1 MQIRA
6 CFLVLLFL
14 IATPVIAQQGER
26 DGTSAINPHPMQK
39 QLLPYPNPL
48 GLGLEIAEGP
58 EERELEPVVLTDR
71 EFLAQM
77 TNVYRIYL
85 QALEARIED
94 DLISAE
100 EGLQEAVA
108 ELHWLI
114 DSRPDLRE
122 ERRFVELY
130 RSVVSEY
137 RDFYNITGSLN
148 DVEGEVFDVH
158 EELWRES
165 DEWVPDR
172 FDLPV
177 QIQFDQTE
185 IPLVQNSHVTRHLTY
200 YTIRRPEVMDRWLE
214 RSEKYF
220 PMMRE
225 IFEEE
230 GVPTELIHLSMIESG
245 LNPTARSWAAA
256 SGLWQFIRAT
266 GAVYGLE
273 VNWWI
278 DERRDPVKATRAA
291 AQHLRDLYNVWGDW
305 HLAMANYNI
314 SPRGLRRAIN
324 SAGGVED
331 YWAAYPYLPRET
343 RGYVPGFIAATMI
356 AMHPEEFGFERHY
369 GGEPWSYD
377 IVEVD
382 GLLPLDRL
390 AEAAGMT
397 TQELREYNP
406 ELLRWATPPGDRYPL
421 KIPAGIRQ
429 EFLASVEQIPQ
440 SDRVDEVA
448 IHTVSRGENLGQ
460 IARRYDTSV
469 QSLFATN
476 ESLSTTIH
484 PGQRIMI
491 PVASGSMQP
500 IAADRPTNS
509 ISRSSTTSS
518 SRQSAQVQIPANT
531 TSVEYTVKSG
541 DTVGHIA
548 EWFDV
553 ASWQVRNW
561 NGVGNIIR
569 PGQELTLHVPDGRTA
584 YYRQLDALSFSE
596 KQELNRR
603 QRAGEDVFSL
613 ASGSADG
620 GGEDSSGGA
629 ITYTVQRNDTLIG
642 IARSHGVSVA
652 QIQRLNSLRGTRIYP
667 GQTLRIRTGE

>member
-1 MQIRA
+1 MR
-6 CFLVLLFL
+6 FLTVFVLFMGLL
-14 IATPVIAQQGER
+14 STPLIAQQGGSDSEPT
-26 DGTSAINPHPMQK
+26 DNLHPMQK

-48 GLGLEIAEGP
+48 GLGLEISEQPA
-58 EERELEPVVLTDR
+58 ERELEPVELTDR
-71 EFLAQM
+71 ESLAQM
-77 TNVYRIYL
+77 AEVYRIYL
-85 QALEARIED
+85 DVLNARIDD
-94 DLISAE
+94 DLVSAE
-100 EGLQEAVA
+100 EGLREAVS
-108 ELHWLI
+108 ELHWLL
-114 DSRPDLRE
+114 DTRPDLRE

-130 RSVVSEY
+130 RSVVAEY
-137 RDFYNITGSLN
+137 RDFYNVTGSLN
-148 DVEGEVFDVH
+148 EVEGEVFDVQ
-158 EELWRES
+158 EELWGEG
-165 DEWVPDR
+165 DDWVPER

-177 QIQFDQTE
+177 QIRFDQTE

-230 GVPTELIHLSMIESG
+230 GVPPELIHLSMIESG

-256 SGLWQFIRAT
+256 VGLWQFIRPT
-266 GAVYGLE
+266 GAAYGLE
-273 VNWWI
+273 VNWWL

-291 AQHLRDLYNVWGDW
+291 AQHLRDLYNIWGDW

-324 SAGGVED
+324 SAGGIED

-356 AMHPEEFGFERHY
+356 ALHPEEFGFERHY
-369 GGEPWSYD
+369 GGEPWRYD
-377 IVEVD
+377 VVEVE
-382 GLLPLDRL
+382 GLLSLDRL
-390 AEAAGMT
+390 AEAAGIT

-421 KIPAGIRQ
+421 KIPTGIRQ
-429 EFLASVEQIPQ
+429 EFLANVERIPE
-440 SDRVDEVA
+440 SERVDEVA
-448 IHTVSRGENLGQ
+448 VHTVSRGENLGQ

-469 QSLFATN
+469 RSLYDTN
-476 ESLSTTIH
+476 ESLSSTIH

-509 ISRSSTTSS
+509 ISRRTSTSS
-518 SRQSAQVQIPANT
+518 SRQSAQVQVPANS

-548 EWFDV
+548 EWFGV

-569 PGQELTLHVPDGRTA
+569 AGQKLTLHVPNGRA
-584 YYRQLDALSFSE
+584 SYYRQMDSLSFAE
-596 KQELNRR
+596 KQDLNRR
-603 QRAGEDVFSL
+603 RQAGEDVFSL
-613 ASGSADG
+613 AAGSGDHQVESGSG
-620 GGEDSSGGA
+620 GTV
-629 ITYTVQRNDTLIG
+629 TYTVQRNDTLIG
-642 IARSHGVSVA
+642 IANSHGVSVA

-667 GQTLRIRTGE
+667 GQTLRVRAGE